1 MELFFCFFDRGEFSP
16 AGNPL
21 RVHKAGLLMLKFRG
35 LYLHSDM
42 LSNGGGGGER
52 GGGTLSGQNSGEDN
66 SLSEPWLAPNQRR
79 NLRLNR

>member
-1 MELFFCFFDRGEFSP
+1 MELFFCFDGGEFSP

-21 RVHKAGLLMLKFRG
+21 RVYKAGLLMLKFRG

-42 LSNGGGGGER
+42 LSNGGGGGG

-66 SLSEPWLAPNQRR
+66 SLSELRLAPNQRC

>member
-1 MELFFCFFDRGEFSP
+1 MEGFLVFVDGGEFSP

-21 RVHKAGLLMLKFRG
+21 RVYKAGLLTLKFCG

-42 LSNGGGGGER
+42 LSNGGGGGS
-52 GGGTLSGQNSGEDN
+52 GGGALSGQNSGEDN
-66 SLSEPWLAPNQRR
+66 SLSEPWLAPNQRC